1 MNVTEDVLQR
11 IKVDEGKDV
20 LATYLDKA
28 LEMIKAEEGEDEPE
42 ERMRKVFPSYSTFPQ
57 LRTDMVQI
65 KETISEVT
73 PFATMKSS
81 RNPVPA
87 PDNTVAIVVDVR
99 KRGSCRVYNTN
110 KWLGGAGGADTDN
123 TKVVI
128 IPWHKSW
135 KYLCMGEMEMAFI
148 LAFPRP

>member
-1 MNVTEDVLQR
+1 MNVAEDVLQR
-11 IKVDEGKDV
+11 IRVDEGEDV
-20 LATYLDKA
+20 LATYLNKA
-28 LEMIKAEEGEDEPE
+28 LEKIKAEEGEDELE
-42 ERMRKVFPSYSTFPQ
+42 ERMRKVFPSYSTFLR
-57 LRTDMVQI
+57 LRTDMAQI
-65 KETISEVT
+65 KEAISEVT
-73 PFATMKSS
+73 PFTTMKSS

-87 PDNTVAIVVDVR
+87 PNNTVAIVVDVK

-128 IPWHKSW
+128 MPWHNSW

-148 LAFPRP
+148 LAFPPP

>member
-1 MNVTEDVLQR
+1 MNIREDVLQK

-20 LATYLDKA
+20 LTTYFDYA
-28 LEMIKAEEGEDEPE
+28 LEKLKVEEGEDGIE
-42 ERMRKVFPSYSTFPQ
+42 ECMRK
-57 LRTDMVQI
+57 I

-73 PFATMKSS
+73 SFTTMKPS

-99 KRGSCRVYNTN
+99 KRGSCRVYNTS
-110 KWLGGAGGADTDN
+110 KWLGGAGGADTAN

-128 IPWHKSW
+128 MPWHHSW
-135 KYLCMGEMEMAFI
+135 KYLCMGEMEIAFI

>member
-1 MNVTEDVLQR
+1 MNVTEDVLQK

-20 LATYLDKA
+20 LTTYLDNA
-28 LEMIKAEEGEDEPE
+28 LEKVKVEEGEEGV
-42 ERMRKVFPSYSTFPQ
+42 RK
-57 LRTDMVQI
+57 I
-65 KETISEVT
+65 KQTIHEVT
-73 PFATMKSS
+73 PFKTMKSS

-99 KRGSCRVYNTN
+99 KRGSCRVYNTK
-110 KWLGGAGGADTDN
+110 KWLGGAGGVDTDN

-128 IPWHKSW
+128 MPWHHSW

-148 LAFPRP
+148 LATPCP